1 MATCCIPYA
10 ICPSV
15 LKLPLA
21 TSVPYRNPAAPRK
34 ADRIVLGG
42 WKSSLAPLTWDLRVY
57 LLGRMEAFTIRRDD
71 TNALLKF
78 NLELP
83 ISESALQID
92 CNFLEGTASSQPAC
106 LPATCEGG
114 CRAAGRAGL
123 TIGLC
128 GPQVPKSPWQRDS
141 KGLSGPGWDPGVGG
155 SR

>member
-1 MATCCIPYA
+1 
-10 ICPSV
+10 
-15 LKLPLA
+15 
-21 TSVPYRNPAAPRK
+21 
-34 ADRIVLGG
+34 
-42 WKSSLAPLTWDLRVY
+42 
-57 LLGRMEAFTIRRDD
+57 MEAFTIRRDD

-123 TIGLC
+123 TIGLR
-128 GPQVPKSPWQRDS
+128 GPQVPKS
-141 KGLSGPGWDPGVGG
+141 KGLSGPGWDPGGGG
-155 SR
+155 SRALVRRRRGGGGKEWLGRG